1 MYVIIYYW
9 TDTIRCIIDHNKGF
23 NMPKTLSLF
32 FGILLIIFG
41 VLSFYGYLTI
51 EPLWLR
57 IVILVIGALSFLT
70 SLARKK

>member
-1 MYVIIYYW
+1 
-9 TDTIRCIIDHNKGF
+9 
-23 NMPKTLSLF
+23 MPRTLSLF

-41 VLSFYGYLTI
+41 ALSFYGYLTI

-70 SLARKK
+70 SLAKRK

>member
-1 MYVIIYYW
+1 
-9 TDTIRCIIDHNKGF
+9 
-23 NMPKTLSLF
+23 MPKTLSLF

-57 IVILVIGALSFLT
+57 IVILVIGGLSFLT
-70 SLARKK
+70 SLVRKK